1 MVRVGLGWDRHRLV
15 EGRPLLLGGVE
26 VPFSKGEAAHSDGDV
41 LLHALIDALL
51 GAAALGDIGERYPD
65 TDPRWKD
72 ADSRALL
79 RRAWAEVRDAGW
91 CLANLDCV
99 VLLEAPKVLPH
110 REAIRASL
118 AALLDVPIDRVF
130 LKGKTGEGVGEVG
143 RGEVVE
149 AWVTCLLEK

>member
-15 EGRPLLLGGVE
+15 EGRPLLRGGVE
-26 VPFSKGEAAHSDGDV
+26 VPFGKGEAAHSDGDV

-65 TDPRWKD
+65 SDPCWKD

-79 RRAWAEVRDAGW
+79 CRAWAEVRDAGW
-91 CLANLDCV
+91 RLGNLDCV
-99 VLLEAPKVLPH
+99 VMLEVPRVLPH
-110 REAIRASL
+110 REAIRASI
-118 AALLDVPIDRVF
+118 AALLEVPTDRVF